1 MKLTILKDQL
11 NDAIQ
16 QVSKASS
23 SRPTIPILGGIK
35 IDVTHQG
42 VTLNGK

>member
-1 MKLTILKDQL
+1 MKLTILKDEL

-16 QVSKASS
+16 QVSKALS

-42 VTLNGK
+42 SNINGK